1 MIRKPGVG
9 VVDYG
14 SGNVASLWQTLR
26 KIGYRPTLL
35 RKAEDFDAAKVIII
49 PGVGAF
55 PQAMDQ
61 LRASGFDKLIMDA
74 SQKGKRIV
82 GICLGM
88 QILAEKGLEIRPV
101 DGLGLI
107 PGTVRAHPEGLQ
119 VGWMALAG
127 ESSRQPDFDGQ
138 HVYFNHYFYLETESS
153 GVLYNCADAELRH
166 PAIVRKDNV
175 IGIQFHPEK
184 SQQYGLDI
192 LGRAIRGEIE

>member
-1 MIRKPGVG
+1 
-9 VVDYG
+9 
-14 SGNVASLWQTLR
+14 
-26 KIGYRPTLL
+26 
-35 RKAEDFDAAKVIII
+35 
-49 PGVGAF
+49 
-55 PQAMDQ
+55 MDQ
-61 LRASGFDKLIMDA
+61 PGKRVDKLIMDA
-74 SQKGKRIV
+74 SQASGLSGFV
-82 GICLGM
+82 LVW
-88 QILAEKGLEIRPV
+88 ILAEKGLEIRPV

-153 GVLYNCADAELRH
+153 GVLYNCAEAELRH